1 MDGPLESDH
10 STSCAKPENT
20 SLCPSSEKLVIHI
33 LTYNSA
39 SSIERCVKSALGQRN
54 FDQGELELWISD
66 NDSSDGTQA
75 KLRELSERWPQIK
88 LTLNSTNLGFCAGHN
103 AAITRFLDSSAEY
116 FLVLNPDIYLQPET
130 AYSLRAALQKDHL
143 AGSATPKLLRC
154 DQDLNP
160 IYPPQIDAAGMRIT
174 TELRHLDRGSG
185 EIDRGQFDRPG
196 LVFGGTGACLL
207 LRRSFIEDVVLPRT
221 PFDSQ
226 LTKVFPVTAEGLA
239 GRKQLF
245 DEAFFAYREDAD
257 LAWRSQRLGWRC
269 RYVPEGLAYHRRVV
283 VPERRSELPSSLNR
297 HSVRNRFLLQLNH
310 YSPVIAWG
318 AFIEGFI
325 VRNLLVLGAVILKE
339 RSSVGAFY
347 DLCSLFRRS
356 LSIRKDLKLR
366 ATDSVQEWFH
376 GEIK

>member
-1 MDGPLESDH
+1 MGGPLEQVPG
-10 STSCAKPENT
+10 TSRAGPDAT
-20 SLCPSSEKLVIHI
+20 LAGPLSEKLVIHI
-33 LTYNSA
+33 LTFNSA
-39 SSIERCVKSALGQRN
+39 SSIERCVKSALGQRH
-54 FDQGELELWISD
+54 FSEGELELWISD
-66 NDSSDGTQA
+66 NNSSDGTQE
-75 KLRELSERWPQIK
+75 KLRELSERWPQIR
-88 LTLNSTNLGFCAGHN
+88 LTLNPTNLGFCAGHN
-103 AAITRFLDSSAEY
+103 AAITRFLRSSAEY

-130 AYSLRAALQKDHL
+130 AHSLRAALQKDHL

-160 IYPPQIDAAGMRIT
+160 IYPPQIDAAGMLIT

-207 LRRSFIEDVVLPRT
+207 LRRSFIEDVTLPAT
-221 PFDSQ
+221 PLDSR
-226 LTKVFPVTAEGLA
+226 LTKVFPATTEGLTE
-239 GRKQLF
+239 RKQLF

-269 RYVPEGLAYHRRVV
+269 RYVPEGFAYHRRVV

-310 YSPVIAWG
+310 YSPLVAWG

-325 VRNLLVLGAVILKE
+325 VRNLLVLGAVLLRE
-339 RSSVGAFY
+339 RSSLGAFS
-347 DLCSLFRRS
+347 DLCSLTSRALTIRRD
-356 LSIRKDLKLR
+356 LRKR
-366 ATDSVQEWFH
+366 ATDTVQNWFRE
-376 GEIK
+376 EIK